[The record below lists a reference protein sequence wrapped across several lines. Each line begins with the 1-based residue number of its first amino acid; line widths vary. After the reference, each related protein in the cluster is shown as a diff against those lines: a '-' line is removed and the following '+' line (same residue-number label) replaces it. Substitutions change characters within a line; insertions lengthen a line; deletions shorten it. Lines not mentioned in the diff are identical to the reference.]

1 MFFKSLMSKVSFPVA
16 LLCLAVLFTG
26 CSTPEMT
33 NTKRSAVETLI
44 LSDSVDKSLRRA
56 DLRRFAF
63 KKAFINPANLA
74 VEDKP
79 YVLGRLAEHLGYQG
93 MSLVDDKKDA
103 DFIVDVYCGTLATDH
118 DKFMI
123 GIPSIAV
130 PIPFSGTFQLPEVP
144 FYRNISQK
152 AFCKMRL
159 SVWSAEKP
167 RVLYGTRYLFAVT
180 YFNRYSVFGIA
191 FNRTNVPLYQTE
203 IDRSDSERASTIEKK
218 LKVSADYYDQ
228 KDILDSPEAKAA
240 AKKRKPEAKK

>member
-1 MFFKSLMSKVSFPVA
+1 MFLKNLKIKVFALVAMLSLS
-16 LLCLAVLFTG
+16 VLFTG

-44 LSDSVDKSLRRA
+44 LSDSVDKSLRQA

-93 MSLVDDKKDA
+93 MSLVDDRKDA
-103 DFIVDVYCGTLATDH
+103 DFIIDVYCGTLGTDH

-130 PIPFSGTFQLPEVP
+130 PVPFSGTFKLPEMP

-159 SVWSAEKP
+159 AVWSADKS
-167 RVLYGTRYLFAVT
+167 RVLYGSRYLFAVT
-180 YFNRYSVFGIA
+180 YYNRYSVLGVS
-191 FNRTNVPLYQTE
+191 FNRTNVPLYQKE
-203 IDRSDSERASTIEKK
+203 IDRSDSLSVAERESK
-218 LKVSADYYDQ
+218 LKVSVDYYDQ
-228 KDILDSPEAKAA
+228 KDILDSPKAKADSKA
-240 AKKRKPEAKK
+240 AVKEDKK